1 MREVKLLDEVGGVDE
16 TYPNYYPKHQATA
29 KERLVYNPKKHWPQR
44 NYFMKQRL
52 LFEGK
57 VRSKE
62 GEFEGA
68 SMIVPTD
75 AALEQWI
82 EKSKA
87 MGAAAN

>member
-1 MREVKLLDEVGGVDE
+1 
-16 TYPNYYPKHQATA
+16 
-29 KERLVYNPKKHWPQR
+29 
-44 NYFMKQRL
+44 MKQRL